1 MHTMETVKNIL
12 SRLKNYIS
20 STENADT
27 KIIIQFLDE
36 LVKELD
42 LAYIYVC
49 EGTGAK
55 NHFMYSF
62 VSSGEA
68 QKIMYFNLIVMQE
81 QDNYRLI
88 DLFSKDGVNIFDG
101 SMSSAKRGT
110 AKGNLAYGYIEN
122 DLCTGFI
129 SFQPKEDQ
137 ENRIWTLEEKEII
150 TNLAYIIKPV
160 IIERQI
166 HDKFAYEKVLQNS
179 SVGIFWYYPLLKLII
194 VPENT
199 MEKFSIQNLVYRNA
213 PESFISSLAKEE
225 NNPEINDI
233 FNNITGNNK
242 FTFISFESKNDSNTF
257 YRLSLNANRYD
268 DKNNPIEVMGLIE
281 NLSKEQKN
289 YEDKAEI
296 LKKYETFRKTISR
309 YNLAEYGV
317 DLISGK
323 FTMFKTDSIFSDCFI
338 QSKNFEE
345 LINITC
351 DKYVSEESKDSFKR
365 TLNTFNL
372 RENLMNKS
380 NAISIVTNFI
390 INGEKKRLETI
401 AVRNSTSIYDY
412 TKDVM
417 IFVRDI
423 TLNEI
428 MNYDSLT
435 GTLTMSHFLNKIRDM
450 KFDAN
455 NKDEKYYMVYFN
467 FANFKIYNL
476 QCGVVQGDNALKK
489 FSELLKKT
497 FSNGLVSRFSDDH
510 FAVFISYNNKEKLLD
525 DLKIVADKCKTLDD
539 KINLDIKMGF
549 IEFNPGDDLSTCV
562 DCARLSS
569 EEIKKEYGIHFHEYD
584 EKLKIK
590 VEKEKYIADHI
601 DDAIEK
607 GWIKIYYQPVIDVKS
622 VTLVAFEALARWVDP
637 TYGFLSPIEIIPV
650 LERNNLIYKLDSFI
664 IKSIGKLIRSELD
677 KGNKAVPISFNL
689 SRADFLT
696 CQPFEEAEKCV
707 REYHIDRKYLCVE
720 ITETIAIYS
729 PEVINR
735 ATKQFRN
742 AGYEVWM
749 DDFGSGYSSLNA
761 LKNFSLDEIK
771 IDMGFL
777 RSFDEKSKIIVSNI
791 VNMAKKL
798 KIRTL
803 TEGVETKEHFDFLKD
818 IGCERVQGYYFSKPL
833 PYEEVMNILKEKNI
847 NIK

>member
-1 MHTMETVKNIL
+1 MHITEISKNIL
-12 SRLKNYIS
+12 SRLTNYIS
-20 STENADT
+20 SNETTDSN
-27 KIIIQFLDE
+27 KIIKFLDE
-36 LVKELD
+36 LVEKLN
-42 LAYIYVC
+42 LAYIYIC
-49 EGTGAK
+49 ESTAAK

-81 QDNYRLI
+81 QDSYRLI
-88 DLFSKDGVNIFDG
+88 DLFSKDGINVFDG

-122 DLCTGFI
+122 DVCEGFI
-129 SFQPKEDQ
+129 SFQPKEGQ
-137 ENRIWTLEEKEII
+137 ENREWTLEEKEII
-150 TNLAYIIKPV
+150 KHLGYIIKPL

-166 HDKFAYEKVLQNS
+166 KDKFAYEKVLQKS
-179 SVGIFWYYPLLKLII
+179 SVGVFWYYPLLKLII

-199 MEKFSIQNLVYRNA
+199 MEKYSIQNLVYRNA
-213 PESFISSLAKEE
+213 PESFISSIAKEKDTYQ
-225 NNPEINDI
+225 ISDI
-233 FNNITGNNK
+233 FKNINGNNK
-242 FTFISFESKNDSNTF
+242 FSSISFESKNDINTF
-257 YRLSLNANRYD
+257 YRIFLNANRFD

-296 LKKYETFRKTISR
+296 LKKYEIFRKTISR
-309 YNLAEYGV
+309 YNLAEYNV
-317 DLISGK
+317 DLITGK
-323 FTMFKTDSIFSDCFI
+323 FTMFKTDALFSDCFT
-338 QSKNFEE
+338 QSKNFDE
-345 LINITC
+345 LINFAC
-351 DKYVSEESKDSFKR
+351 DKFVSEESKDSFKR

-372 RENLMNKS
+372 RESLMNKS
-380 NAISIVTNFI
+380 NSVSIITNFI

-423 TLNEI
+423 TQSEI
-428 MNYDSLT
+428 LNYDSLT

-450 KFDAN
+450 KLED
-455 NKDEKYYMVYFN
+455 KSDDEKYYMVYFN

-510 FAVFISYNNKEKLLD
+510 FAVFVSYNDKGKFLD
-525 DLKIVADKCKTLDD
+525 DLKTLAYKCKMLDD
-539 KINLDIKMGF
+539 KINLDLKMGF

-569 EEIKKEYGIHFHEYD
+569 EEIKNEYGTNFHEYD

-607 GWIKIYYQPVIDVKS
+607 GWIKIFYQPVIDVKS
-622 VTLVAFEALARWVDP
+622 ISLIAFEALARWADP

-650 LERNNLIYKLDSFI
+650 LEKNNLIYKLDSFI

-677 KGNKAVPISFNL
+677 KGNKVVPISFNL

-696 CQPFEEAEKCV
+696 CQPFEVAENCI
-707 REYHIDRKYLCVE
+707 REFNIERKYLCVE
-720 ITETIAIYS
+720 ITETIAINS

-735 ATKQFRN
+735 ATEQFRN

-791 VNMAKKL
+791 VNMAKQL
-798 KIRTL
+798 NIRTL
-803 TEGVETKEHFDFLKD
+803 TEGVETKEHFDFLND

-833 PYEEVMNILKEKNI
+833 PYDEVMSVLKDKNI
-847 NIK
+847 HIK